1 MFTPLILL
9 ATKACLIPEEVLF
22 ESWVAYVRQID
33 ALVCTVAAA
42 ARQALD
48 VESCLLFVLDS
59 SGEQLWSLS
68 DGGEIVTR
76 TIGVGLVGCC
86 AAYNQVCVPFSLWR
100 IVFSSLTTCLPP
112 KWDYRCKRQASTHC
126 RPTRSLTKVASTS
139 ICSHWQ
145 TGFPKPK

>member
-1 MFTPLILL
+1 MTLL
-9 ATKACLIPEEVLF
+9 QLLTSRVSHSPQRCVSPTNLVSCGLC
-22 ESWVAYVRQID
+22 VTVVGGVRCSQME

-76 TIGVGLVGCC
+76 TMGVGLVGCC
-86 AAYNQVCVPFSLWR
+86 AAYNQVGVCEPSARRLLG
-100 IVFSSLTTCLPP
+100 SSFPRDTRLPP
-112 KWDYRCKRQASTHC
+112 CEHQASTHRLPYSTC
-126 RPTRSLTKVASTS
+126 RRVPGPR
-139 ICSHWQ
+139 
-145 TGFPKPK
+145 